1 MLKLKK
7 FFSTKSHDIV
17 IIFLLVVSVL
27 VIPYFYK
34 ASVVRILDAIKDFLL
49 SLAFYFCSF
58 WRREVKVS
66 VTQMPSLDV
75 LDYLPY
81 DFDEIFRRLKD
92 MWGVVFNSDCFKSYM
107 VKIVKVLNDFSMYVM
122 LLLPILICVGI
133 LLRSYIVSPNR
144 PRYLKIKRA
153 LKYILFSKKQKEKKR
168 QKYLFYLLSFFKT
181 RASFESKAFQIL
193 LKRDIDYLKRL
204 DALDLLLAEIEDD
217 ESFKGIVRESILASD
232 KIIKSKRKWKK
243 KRKEKIKALTYIL
256 VSQNNHGKKT
266 KSLIFFENKILP
278 KLSSVYN
285 WFKALFTRFKD
296 VKWYF
301 YPIVIVW
308 LLNLNILTISLE
320 ALAYYFYFAM
330 SQDVLNLLTIQFG
343 KLLLDLVI
351 MFSGAPLLFWLIC
364 AYKIIC
370 LYRTNKGFATLDKI
384 ENACREFLKK
394 LPFCILFRG
403 LMGSKK
409 TTTLTDTGVSTEI
422 MFRDKAFELLLEQ
435 DCKFPNF
442 PWIKFEDSIKQAME
456 SHKVYS
462 LTTCRKFVDERRK
475 HYENNPESVRIWGY
489 DVKKYRD
496 TYANELEVMNIWDV
510 LKNYAQLY
518 FMYIIQS
525 SYLISSYSVRVDNVL
540 EHAGNFPLW
549 NTELFRRK
557 PEMVEAVSRHAH
569 ILNQDTLRIG
579 KTMVKNTPHRGT
591 FEFGIILVS
600 EIGKERGNK
609 VTNDDKKKS
618 DETANQKNDLYSYSL
633 KMIRHK
639 STVCNFCFAR
649 LLSDEQRLLSLEAD
663 LRELLDIVYIKKS
676 GDFELVMPCFFITE
690 LFHDFLYPRFKKL
703 YIDYR
708 YNRGDMSL
716 LMYFLHNAFSAFH
729 NYYTNIYNLFGVCEL
744 DVELE
749 HGTQDGEKI
758 ETHYWISS
766 KKAYSKRFTTD
777 CYALFF
783 EKILLSCTVGIDDLP
798 EYAGVIPTYDE
809 YLKQNSYFISDMIE
823 KT

>member
-1 MLKLKK
+1 MLKLKR
-7 FFSTKSHDIV
+7 FLSSRSHDIV

-27 VIPYFYK
+27 AIPFFYK
-34 ASVVRILDAIKDFLL
+34 ASVFRILDAIRDFLL
-49 SLAFYFCSF
+49 SLAYYFCAF
-58 WRREVKVS
+58 FGRDVN
-66 VTQMPSLDV
+66 VTVTTMPSLDV
-75 LDYLPY
+75 LDYLSY
-81 DFDEIFRRLKD
+81 DFDEMFRRFKD
-92 MWGVVFNSDCFKSYM
+92 MWSVVFNADCFKAYM
-107 VKIVKVLNDFSMYVM
+107 VKIAKVLNDLSIYAM
-122 LLLPILICVGI
+122 LLLPPVICVGI

-144 PRYLKIKRA
+144 GSYRKIKRA
-153 LKYILFSKKQKEKKR
+153 LKYFLFSKKKKEKKT
-168 QKYLFYLLSFFKT
+168 QKYLRYLTSFFKT
-181 RASFESKAFQIL
+181 GVSPESRAFQL
-193 LKRDIDYLKRL
+193 LLNGNVDYAKRSE
-204 DALDLLLAEIEDD
+204 ALDMLLSEIEDD
-217 ESFKGIVRESILASD
+217 EAFKGIVRCNVLSSD
-232 KIIKSKRKWKK
+232 KSRK
-243 KRKEKIKALTYIL
+243 KRKEKIKAFIYIL
-256 VSQNNHGKKT
+256 RSQNNHGKKT
-266 KSLIFFENKILP
+266 KPLIFFENKLFP
-278 KLSSVYN
+278 KFRAVYD
-285 WFKALFTRFKD
+285 WVKALFARLKE

-308 LLNLNILTISLE
+308 LLNLNILTIALE

-330 SQDVLNLLTIQFG
+330 SQDFLNLITIQLG
-343 KLLLDLVI
+343 KLLLDVVI
-351 MFSGAPLLFWLIC
+351 MLSGAPLLFWLAS
-364 AYKIIC
+364 AYKVIC
-370 LYRTNKGFATLDKI
+370 LYRTKVGYSTLDKI
-384 ENACREFLKK
+384 ENACRAFLKK
-394 LPFCILFRG
+394 LPYCILFRG

-409 TTTLTDTGVSTEI
+409 TTTVTDAGISTEI

-442 PWIKFEDSIKQAME
+442 PWIKLEDSIKQAME

-462 LTTCRKFVDERRK
+462 LTTCRKFIDERREF
-475 HYENNPESVRIWGY
+475 YENNPCAVRIWGY
-489 DVKKYRD
+489 DIEKYRD
-496 TYANELEVMNIWDV
+496 TYVNELEVINIWDV

-518 FMYIIQS
+518 FIYIIQS
-525 SYLISSYSVRVDNVL
+525 SLLISSYSVRVDNVL

-579 KTMVKNTPHRGT
+579 KTMVKDTPLRGT

-618 DETANQKNDLYSYSL
+618 DETANQKNDLYSYTL

-676 GDFELVMPCFFITE
+676 GDFELVMPCFFVTE
-690 LFHDFLYPRFKKL
+690 LLHDVLYPRFEKL

-716 LMYFLHNAFSAFH
+716 LMYLLHNAFSAFH

-758 ETHYWISS
+758 ESRYWISS

-783 EKILLSCTVGIDDLP
+783 ERILLSCTVGIDDLP
-798 EYAGVIPTYDE
+798 EYAGVTPTYDE
-809 YLKQNSYFISDMIE
+809 YLEQKSYFISDMTD